1 MLFCPD
7 SVPER
12 ATVTSM
18 HFVMGFGHSYPSLAV
33 RGHLCWLA
41 PSLTLWRGW
50 DVGLTK
56 TTRNNCLWVWVM
68 RACKSDGKLTL
79 LHWRHISWYMYT
91 RVTSGRLCFGICV
104 VLFSS
109 GIIVILIYQTH
120 QTVLQSRIMLR
131 RKIFWKKKRETS
143 RNSRFTWFFSPS
155 KMGNHLKKCRVGW
168 WKNSPRSTNSLEL
181 NYLKKDWL
189 NDF

>member
-7 SVPER
+7 IVPER

-56 TTRNNCLWVWVM
+56 NYKEQLPMTM
-68 RACKSDGKLTL
+68 SDEG
-79 LHWRHISWYMYT
+79 M
-91 RVTSGRLCFGICV
+91 
-104 VLFSS
+104 
-109 GIIVILIYQTH
+109 Q
-120 QTVLQSRIMLR
+120 
-131 RKIFWKKKRETS
+131 E
-143 RNSRFTWFFSPS
+143 
-155 KMGNHLKKCRVGW
+155 
-168 WKNSPRSTNSLEL
+168 
-181 NYLKKDWL
+181 
-189 NDF
+189 